1 MMYLVSYN
9 RSLLTNHN
17 KWIWLH
23 DLPGFLWFPMA
34 YLCLQIMRN
43 RFAYMVSY
51 CFQLLIGAYK
61 SRQVN
66 LAAQFTWFLIVSCG
80 LLVPANHGKPIC
92 LNDLLVIGATMSQGV
107 HFGCTIYLVS
117 YGFLWRTCAYKT
129 KENDFSK
136 RFPWF
141 LILYGVFR
149 TKVPGFLHLEL
160 F

>member
-61 SRQVN
+61 SREVN
-66 LAAQFTWFLIVSCG
+66 LAAQFTWFLMVSYG
-80 LLVPANHGKPIC
+80 SLVLANHGKPIC
-92 LNDLLVIGATMSQGV
+92 LNDLLVIGATTSQGV

-129 KENDFSK
+129 TTIIFLDDFH
-136 RFPWF
+136 
-141 LILYGVFR
+141 
-149 TKVPGFLHLEL
+149 GFLSFTAFFAPTYLVSYI
-160 F
+160 